1 MIKKFGT
8 LYAGHVD
15 LGDMGFDA
23 TPANLRWL
31 NENRLN
37 SVYKKAENIAKV
49 MDRNNF
55 DTFWIA
61 EHHFQREGYECIPN
75 LNMLGLHIAHI
86 TDNIKIGCGF
96 NLAPMWHPLRLAEDY
111 ATGDILTNGRIIF
124 GVARGYH
131 TREIESYGNPL
142 LDSDANRDLFEETVD
157 IIFKAFNEESFSHK
171 GKHYTIPPAV
181 PYRGYEL
188 EEITLV
194 PRPITRPVECWQ
206 PIVSG
211 NERGMRFM
219 VKHGMKGMIGGGVR
233 PGDSSHEVINKW
245 QSIQKDNGIETEL
258 GENLCVGF
266 TFHIAESKEKAIE
279 EAKPF
284 FEENMKM
291 FAPLGFIGGLSD
303 SQMEAIANGS
313 QARSASL
320 PTLEQ
325 AVEAGSW
332 IVGTSEDITE
342 QLMQVQKHYPGLT
355 NINVLNS
362 LGTPEDVM
370 LEQMERFGKEII
382 PEFKS

>member
-23 TPANLRWL
+23 TPANSRWL

-49 MDRNNF
+49 MDQNNF

-233 PGDSSHEVINKW
+233 PGDSSHEVISKW

-332 IVGTSEDITE
+332 LVGTPEDITE

>member
-15 LGDMGFDA
+15 LDDMGFDA
-23 TPANLRWL
+23 TPANSRWL
-31 NENRLN
+31 NEVELN

-49 MDRNNF
+49 MDQNNF
-55 DTFWIA
+55 DTLWIA

-86 TDNIKIGCGF
+86 TENIKIGCGF

-111 ATGDILTNGRIIF
+111 ATADILTNGRIIF

-171 GKHYTIPPAV
+171 GKHYTIPPSV

-188 EEITLV
+188 SEITLV
-194 PRPITRPVECWQ
+194 PRPVTRPVECWQ

-219 VKHGMKGMIGGGVR
+219 VKHGMKGMIGGGVH
-233 PGDSSHEVINKW
+233 PGDSSHEGINKW
-245 QSIQKDNGIETEL
+245 QAIQKEHGIDTEL

-266 TFHIAESKEKAIE
+266 TFHIADSKEKAIE
-279 EAKPF
+279 EARPF

-303 SQMEAIANGS
+303 SQKEAIAKGS
-313 QARSASL
+313 QARHASL
-320 PTLEQ
+320 PTLDQ
-325 AVEAGSW
+325 AVESGSW
-332 IVGTSEDITE
+332 LVGTPDDITE
-342 QLMQVQKHYPGLT
+342 QLMNVQKNYPGLT
-355 NINVLNS
+355 AVNVLNS
-362 LGTPEDVM
+362 LGTPENIM

-382 PEFKS
+382 PNFKN

>member
-23 TPANLRWL
+23 TPANSRWL
-31 NENRLN
+31 SENELN
-37 SVYKKAENIAKV
+37 SVYKKTENIAQV
-49 MDRNNF
+49 MDQNNF
-55 DTFWIA
+55 DTLWLA

-75 LNMLGLHIAHI
+75 LNMLGLHLAHM
-86 TDNIKIGCGF
+86 TEHIKIGCGF
-96 NLAPMWHPLRLAEDY
+96 NLATMWHPLRLAEDY

-124 GVARGYH
+124 GVGRGYH

-142 LDSDANRDLFEETVD
+142 LDADANRDLFEETVD
-157 IIFKAFNEESFSHK
+157 VIFKAFNEDSFSHK
-171 GKHYTIPPAV
+171 GNHYTIPPAV

-194 PRPITRPVECWQ
+194 PRPPNRPVECWQ

-219 VKHGMKGMIGGGVR
+219 MKHGMKGMMGGGAT
-233 PGDSSHEVINKW
+233 PGGNNHDVIEKW
-245 QSIQKDNGIETEL
+245 QSIQKKNGIETEL
-258 GENLCVGF
+258 GGNLCVGF
-266 TFHIAESKEKAIE
+266 TFHIAESREQAIA

-291 FAPLGFIGGLSD
+291 FAPLGFIGGLSE
-303 SQMEAIANGS
+303 SQKEAIANGP
-313 QARSASL
+313 QARTASL

-332 IVGTSEDITE
+332 LVGTPDDITE

-355 NINVLNS
+355 DINVLNS

-382 PEFKS
+382 PNFKS

>member
-23 TPANLRWL
+23 TPANSRWL

-49 MDRNNF
+49 MDQNNF

-233 PGDSSHEVINKW
+233 PGDGSHEVINKW
-245 QSIQKDNGIETEL
+245 QSIQKENAIETEL

-332 IVGTSEDITE
+332 LVGTPEDITE

-355 NINVLNS
+355 DINVLNS

-382 PEFKS
+382 PNFKS